1 MNTGGEAAEQIVRMS
16 LEGFEVAAKITGA
29 GAKNIAI
36 LLYSILKEE
45 QKTKG
50 KARLTNMLRSGKE
63 LKVFT
68 VKSGDLKKFTQEA
81 KKYGVL
87 YCVLADRGNKDPNAE
102 VDVIARAEDASKIS
116 RIVERFNLA
125 SVDTASIVNEAEK
138 SKGAKTKPK
147 DAKTAGEKDAGAK
160 DGQPEPDIGVQDKA
174 EKDRLMDAL
183 MGKPVQKEENAL
195 NPSLAKTEKSP
206 LSEPTLKQQRK
217 SAEGATMTK
226 AEKPSVR
233 EELRKIKESRK
244 EQESGSVTAREKSS
258 DRAKKPTTG
267 KTEHKQP
274 QKRKRKPKS
283 KGAR

>member
-125 SVDTASIVNEAEK
+125 SVDAASIVTEAEK
-138 SKGAKTKPK
+138 AKGEKGKPK
-147 DAKTAGEKDAGAK
+147 DAKTAKDTKDVK
-160 DGQPEPDIGVQDKA
+160 DGQPEPDIGVQEKA

-183 MGKPVQKEENAL
+183 MGKPVQKEENAP

-206 LSEPTLKQQRK
+206 LSEPTSEQQRK

-233 EELRKIKESRK
+233 EELRKIKEGRK
-244 EQESGSVTAREKSS
+244 EQEADAAPAKEKSS
-258 DRAKKPTTG
+258 DRAKKPPAG

>member
-45 QKTKG
+45 KKTKG
-50 KARLTNMLRSGKE
+50 KARLTSMLRSGKE

-87 YCVLADRGNKDPNAE
+87 YCVLTDRKNKDPNAE

-125 SVDTASIVNEAEK
+125 SVDTASIVTEAEK
-138 SKGAKTKPK
+138 SK
-147 DAKTAGEKDAGAK
+147 DAK
-160 DGQPEPDIGVQDKA
+160 DGQPEPDIGVQEKA
-174 EKDRLMDAL
+174 EKDKLLDEL
-183 MGKPVQKEENAL
+183 MGKPVQKEENAP
-195 NPSLAKTEKSP
+195 NPSVAKTEKSP
-206 LSEPTLKQQRK
+206 QSELTLEQPKK

-226 AEKPSVR
+226 EKPSVR
-233 EELRKIKESRK
+233 EELRKIKENRK
-244 EQESGSVTAREKSS
+244 EQKAEIGTSALDKSGAS
-258 DRAKKPTTG
+258 DRAKSANG

-274 QKRKRKPKS
+274 QRKKKKPKS
-283 KGAR
+283 KETR

>member
-45 QKTKG
+45 KKTKG

-87 YCVLADRGNKDPNAE
+87 YCVLADRANKDPNAE

-116 RIVERFNLA
+116 RIVERFSLA
-125 SVDTASIVNEAEK
+125 SVDTASIVTEAEK
-138 SKGAKTKPK
+138 SKGEKAKSKS
-147 DAKTAGEKDAGAK
+147 AKTAESKE
-160 DGQPEPDIGVQDKA
+160 DGQPEPDIGVQDKS

-183 MGKPVQKEENAL
+183 MGKPIQKEENAP

-206 LSEPTLKQQRK
+206 LSEPISEQQRK

-226 AEKPSVR
+226 VEKPSVR

-244 EQESGSVTAREKSS
+244 EQEANASPTLDKEKSS
-258 DRAKKPTTG
+258 DRTKKQTAG